1 MNSGDLIKVLTRSG
15 WVHSRTKGSHH
26 QFTKDG
32 KTVTVPHPK
41 KDLGLGLVKAILK
54 QAGIVRLTVSTFCTQ
69 SSSME

>member
-1 MNSGDLIKVLTRSG
+1 MTVTLYMCMIHTVNSSQLIKVLTRSG

-41 KDLGLGLVKAILK
+41 KDLGVGLVKASLK
-54 QAGIVRLTVSTFCTQ
+54 QAGI
-69 SSSME
+69 E

>member
-1 MNSGDLIKVLTRSG
+1 MNSSDLIKVLTRGG

-32 KTVTVPHPK
+32 KAVTVPHPK

-54 QAGIVRLTVSTFCTQ
+54 QAGIK
-69 SSSME
+69 

>member
-1 MNSGDLIKVLTRSG
+1 MRLDHHTLDVYHTHINSGDLIKVLTRSG

-41 KDLGLGLVKAILK
+41 KDLGVGLVKAILK
-54 QAGIVRLTVSTFCTQ
+54 QAGI
-69 SSSME
+69 E